1 MTQDKSPRRNP
12 LSHQN
17 EHLLQQKKQQ
27 ITYDLHTLSILAMVG
42 SFPCRLLYVYINTH
56 FTLYGIRLD
65 PLNSQWRVFIK
76 VEYCIRTLTRI
87 DYMDQ
92 RIAK

>member
-42 SFPCRLLYVYINTH
+42 SSPCRLLYVYINTH
-56 FTLYGIRLD
+56 FTLNGIRSD
-65 PLNSQWRVFIK
+65 PINLFKRFIFLQETVYK
-76 VEYCIRTLTRI
+76 YHIT
-87 DYMDQ
+87 DN
-92 RIAK
+92 K